1 VSLRELSDRWRTL
14 AETLAPFAAPAAE
27 AYRRAAAEL
36 EGELASNGGEVV
48 TLREAAMIGGYSVD
62 HLQRVV
68 AAGAIQNVGKRG
80 APRIRRTDV
89 PRKPGYVLPTEPGAD
104 QLSARRRI
112 VRDALTHPQRSA

>member
-1 VSLRELSDRWRTL
+1 VSLHELPNRWRQL
-14 AETLAPFAAPAAE
+14 ADTLAPFTAPAAE

-36 EGELASNGGEVV
+36 EVEMRSADVV
-48 TLREAAMIGGYSVD
+48 TLREASLIGGYTVD

-68 AAGAIQNVGKRG
+68 AAGTIENVGKKG
-80 APRIRRTDV
+80 APRLRRSDV
-89 PRKPGYVLPTEPGAD
+89 PRKPGYVLPTESGAD